1 MLLQRLMT
9 APTLESFAVNGRS
22 AVSRWAE
29 QRFKEKIPSRESPP
43 PPPFTREAGYQ
54 HDDQFLARKRALVQ
68 GTSAATETTE
78 KLEAVGNGPAGEE
91 DWWCV
96 KAAGGNGGLDI
107 WVLHKGNWKM
117 VTEALSE
124 HESYVI
130 QVGTK
135 EGA

>member
-1 MLLQRLMT
+1 MT
-9 APTLESFAVNGRS
+9 APTLESYAVNGRN
-22 AVSRWAE
+22 AVARWAQ
-29 QRFKEKIPSRESPP
+29 QRFKEQKPSRDSPP
-43 PPPFTREAGYQ
+43 PPPSTRETGRP

-68 GTSAATETTE
+68 GPSAATETTE
-78 KLEAVGNGPAGEE
+78 AVGNRHAGEE

-107 WVLHKGNWKM
+107 WVLHKGNWKT

-135 EGA
+135 EAA

>member
-1 MLLQRLMT
+1 MT
-9 APTLESFAVNGRS
+9 APTLESYAVNGRN
-22 AVSRWAE
+22 AVARWAQ
-29 QRFKEKIPSRESPP
+29 QRFMEQKPSRDGPP
-43 PPPFTREAGYQ
+43 PPPSSREAGYP
-54 HDDQFLARKRALVQ
+54 HDDQFLSRKCTLGQ
-68 GTSAATETTE
+68 GTSAATETTHE
-78 KLEAVGNGPAGEE
+78 SEAVGNGLAGKE

-135 EGA
+135 EGGRA